1 MNFQVTY
8 LFFTWLRLKSVEQFH
23 FSNGNR
29 DTPCLP
35 NSPMSTKP
43 KIHILGTGG
52 TIANITGNY
61 ISAADFV
68 PIDALLDLAPDEV
81 TSHGELS
88 LTEITH
94 LNSGALTPEVW
105 FDLHDEIMQR
115 SSSNNPPDG
124 FVITHG
130 SNTSEETAYF
140 LNLVLKTEIPV
151 IVTAA
156 QRNIGKLG
164 SEGFKNL
171 YDSIRVASSPDSV
184 GKGVLFVANEEI
196 HHARDVTKLAA
207 SRPDAWRSPN
217 FGRLGDIFD
226 EVRFYRTSTR
236 ASTVKTEF
244 DISDCTTSDFPLLDV
259 QIVYSSFSD
268 DGTMVRAAVDSGAK
282 GIVCA
287 AFPTCSPA
295 WPDNHPTQGDAL
307 IEATKKDIPVVLCN
321 RGTSGFKPVKEPFLN
336 GGTLRPQK
344 ARILLALALM
354 KTNDPQEL
362 QRIFNSY

>member
-1 MNFQVTY
+1 M
-8 LFFTWLRLKSVEQFH
+8 
-23 FSNGNR
+23 SN
-29 DTPCLP
+29 
-35 NSPMSTKP
+35 KP
-43 KIHILGTGG
+43 RIHILGTGG

-68 PIDALLDLAPDEV
+68 PIDALLDLAPEEV
-81 TSHGELS
+81 TSHAELS
-88 LTEITH
+88 LTEVTH

-105 FDLHDEIMQR
+105 FDLQNEIMQR
-115 SSSNNPPDG
+115 SSSSNPPDG

-151 IVTAA
+151 VVTAA

-171 YDSIRVASSPDSV
+171 YDAIRVASSPNSV

-196 HHARDVTKLAA
+196 HHARDVTKVAA

-217 FGRLGDIFD
+217 FGRIGDIYD

-236 ASTVKTEF
+236 ASTIKTEF
-244 DISDCTTSDFPLLDV
+244 DISNSTISDFPLLNV

-295 WPDNHPTQGDAL
+295 WPDNYPTQGDAL
-307 IEATKKDIPVVLCN
+307 IDATKKDIPVVLCN
-321 RGTSGFKPVKEPFLN
+321 RGTSGFKPVKEPFLS
-336 GGTLRPQK
+336 GGTLSPQK

-354 KTNDPQEL
+354 ETNDYGEL